1 MTDTTGANCF
11 AEVTAARLL
20 TTTINA
26 NTKVARNKPRVTRVT
41 RDRMNTRT
49 VRGEYWLAAS
59 WMATRV
65 VAKTTATKANVAA
78 AMVPA
83 KLAAVAGSLTR
94 SNLTRTLAPIRPSNQ
109 IQRLANPMAASAKM
123 VGTNHSDTLIRWRK
137 SVCHNGWGCTGSAF
151 TAQESLSHTVA
162 DSGPPPA

>member
-1 MTDTTGANCF
+1 
-11 AEVTAARLL
+11 
-20 TTTINA
+20 
-26 NTKVARNKPRVTRVT
+26 
-41 RDRMNTRT
+41 
-49 VRGEYWLAAS
+49 
-59 WMATRV
+59 
-65 VAKTTATKANVAA
+65 
-78 AMVPA
+78 MVPA

-109 IQRLANPMAASAKM
+109 IQRLANPMATSAKM

-137 SVCHNGWGCTGSAF
+137 SVCHNGWGRTGSAF